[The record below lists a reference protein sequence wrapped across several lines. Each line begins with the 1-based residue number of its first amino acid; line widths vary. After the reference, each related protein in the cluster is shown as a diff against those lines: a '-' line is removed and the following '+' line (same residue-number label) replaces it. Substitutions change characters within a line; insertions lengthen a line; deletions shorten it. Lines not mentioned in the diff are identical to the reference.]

1 MSWNKFKSL
10 FVVTE
15 GGAVTSAAAPQDADA
30 ILKDLEKYEVPAG
43 EVGSLPPSTPPSA
56 LTGTIDFQSLYDEAG
71 IPNTDEVEAL
81 ERFLTGLDASLPQT
95 ARVAAAKAF
104 LSAIGKSTND
114 VLGDAGRK
122 IGVVRAVGEA
132 KLADVERATAAH
144 QARINDLQRQIDEER
159 TAMQTLQRELEDVRT
174 QCATEEARLQGAR
187 VFFGYLGEQQGR

>member
-15 GGAVTSAAAPQDADA
+15 GSEAPPAKDADA
-30 ILKDLEKYEVPAG
+30 ILKDLEKYELPAG
-43 EVGSLPPSTPPSA
+43 EVGTLPASTPAAA
-56 LTGTIDFQSLYDEAG
+56 LSGTIDFQALYDEAG

-81 ERFLTGLDASLPQT
+81 ERFLTGLDASLPQA

-132 KLADVERATAAH
+132 KLADVERATTGH
-144 QARINDLQRQIDEER
+144 QSRINDLQRQIDEER
-159 TAMQTLQRELEDVRT
+159 VAIQNLQRELEEVRA

-187 VFFGYLGEQQGR
+187 VFFGYLGEQK